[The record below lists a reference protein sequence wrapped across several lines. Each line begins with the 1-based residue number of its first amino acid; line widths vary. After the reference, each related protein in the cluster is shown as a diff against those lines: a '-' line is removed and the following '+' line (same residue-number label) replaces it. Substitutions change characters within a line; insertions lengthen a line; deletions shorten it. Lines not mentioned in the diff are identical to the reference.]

1 MRTNK
6 QSKDPGLRR
15 IPRETISAEEEL
27 NPRKR
32 LLRRILARRDAIE
45 TAKGVLQESYP
56 LIRED
61 RER

>member
-1 MRTNK
+1 MRTKK

-15 IPRETISAEEEL
+15 TPREMINANEEL

-45 TAKGVLQESYP
+45 TAKGVLRESYP